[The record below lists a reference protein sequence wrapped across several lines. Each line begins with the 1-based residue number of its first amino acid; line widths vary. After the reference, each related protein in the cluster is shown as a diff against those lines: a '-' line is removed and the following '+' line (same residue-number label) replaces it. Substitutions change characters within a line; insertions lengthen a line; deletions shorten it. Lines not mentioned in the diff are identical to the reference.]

1 MSLMIKGGRV
11 LDPATDTDRIADI
24 YMEDGVVKKI
34 GTGLKEQPD
43 KTIDAKGC
51 YVMPGFIDLH
61 VHLRD
66 PGQTDKETIETG
78 AAAAAKGGYTT
89 IMAMPNTKPVVDNS
103 DVLSYV
109 LNKGKNVTPVHVYQA
124 GAITVGMKGE
134 KLTDLADMAAHG
146 AIAFSEDGKSV
157 MSTKLCRDAMH
168 ELAKL
173 DVPFLDHCEDK
184 TLVNGGVINEDD
196 NCERLGLPGIH
207 NTVENVIAS
216 RDYLLA
222 TEAGARLHL
231 CHCSTKEVVHM
242 LRLAKQAGHR
252 LTAEVCP
259 HHFTLTSDDIPDAPK
274 PVNDS
279 EETPTLSVVLTNRE
293 GLEMV
298 NYKMNPPLRT
308 KEDRDALIEGLRD
321 GSIDCIATDHAP
333 HTADDKNKGMK
344 DAPFGIVGLETA
356 AALTH
361 TELVLKDVLTP
372 LQMAEKMSYNPAKI
386 LKLDA
391 GTIAEGKAA
400 DIVIFDP
407 KPSYAIDKNTF
418 ISKSKNTPFHGRRV
432 TGRVA
437 ATIIGGEVVYQFKSE
452 EDK

>member
-11 LDPATDTDRIADI
+11 LDPATKTDMIADI
-24 YMEDGVVKKI
+24 LIEDGVVKTI
-34 GTGLKEQPD
+34 GTKLKVKADE
-43 KTIDAKGC
+43 TIDATGK
-51 YVMPGFIDLH
+51 YIMPGFIDLH

-66 PGQTDKETIETG
+66 PGLTDKETVETG

-109 LNKGKNVTPVHVYQA
+109 LNKGKTVTRVHVHQA
-124 GAITVGMKGE
+124 GAVTVGMEGN
-134 KLTDLADMAAHG
+134 KLTDMEDMVRHG

-157 MSTKLCRDAMH
+157 MDTRLCRDAMH
-168 ELAKL
+168 EIAKL
-173 DVPFLDHCEDK
+173 DVVFLDHCEEK
-184 TLVNGGVINEDD
+184 SLVNGGVINEDH

-231 CHCSTKEVVHM
+231 CHCSTKEVVGM
-242 LRLAKQAGHR
+242 LRAAKQYGHQI
-252 LTAEVCP
+252 TAEVCP
-259 HHFTLTSDDIPDAPK
+259 HHFTLTSDDIPSAP
-274 PVNDS
+274 
-279 EETPTLSVVLTNRE
+279 EEVQNCDNTPTLSKMPASKA

-298 NYKMNPPLRT
+298 NYKMNPPLRS
-308 KEDRDALIEGLRD
+308 EADRQALIAGLKD

-333 HTADDKNKGMK
+333 HTAEDKNKGML

-356 AALTH
+356 AALTYS
-361 TELVLKDVLTP
+361 ELVLKDVLTP

-386 LKLDA
+386 LRLDA
-391 GTIAEGKAA
+391 GTITEGKDA
-400 DIVIFDP
+400 DLVIFDP
-407 KPSYAIDKNTF
+407 NATYTIDKNTF
-418 ISKSKNTPFHGRRV
+418 VSKSKNTPFHGRTV
-432 TGRVA
+432 TGRVDM
-437 ATIIGGEVVYQFKSE
+437 TIIGGNIVYE
-452 EDK
+452 YEREDK

>member
-11 LDPATDTDRIADI
+11 LDPATKTDMIADI
-24 YMEDGVVKKI
+24 LIEDGVVKTI
-34 GTGLKEQPD
+34 GTKLKVKADE
-43 KTIDAKGC
+43 TIDATGK
-51 YVMPGFIDLH
+51 YIMPGFIDLH

-66 PGQTDKETIETG
+66 PGLTDKETVETG

-109 LNKGKNVTPVHVYQA
+109 LNKGKTVTRVHVHQA
-124 GAITVGMKGE
+124 GAVTVGMEGN
-134 KLTDLADMAAHG
+134 KLTDMEDMVRHG

-157 MSTKLCRDAMH
+157 MDTRLCRDAMH
-168 ELAKL
+168 EIAKL
-173 DVPFLDHCEDK
+173 DVVFLDHCEEK
-184 TLVNGGVINEDD
+184 SLVNGGVINEDE

-231 CHCSTKEVVHM
+231 CHCSTKEVVGM
-242 LRLAKQAGHR
+242 LRAAKQYGHR
-252 LTAEVCP
+252 ITAEVCP
-259 HHFTLTSDDIPDAPK
+259 HHFTLTSDDIPSAP
-274 PVNDS
+274 
-279 EETPTLSVVLTNRE
+279 EEVQNCDNTPTLSKMPASKA

-298 NYKMNPPLRT
+298 NYKMNPPLRS
-308 KEDRDALIEGLRD
+308 EADRQALIAGLKD

-333 HTADDKNKGMK
+333 HTAEDKNKGML

-356 AALTH
+356 AALTYS
-361 TELVLKDVLTP
+361 ELVLKDVLTP

-386 LKLDA
+386 LRLDA
-391 GTIAEGKAA
+391 GTITEGKDA
-400 DIVIFDP
+400 DLVIFDP
-407 KPSYAIDKNTF
+407 NATYTIDKNTF
-418 ISKSKNTPFHGRRV
+418 VSKSKNTPFHGRTV
-432 TGRVA
+432 TGRVDM
-437 ATIIGGEVVYQFKSE
+437 TIIGGNIVYE
-452 EDK
+452 YEREDK